1 MSEPKFYVMGED
13 KCLYEGLTK
22 EQILAAITEAVE
34 THEISDVD
42 TGFVTKLK
50 EYNRNAQVTYWV
62 GKQAEYNAL
71 ANNNAIVGGRLYF
84 ITDDNFETNLSDA
97 LGEIRDKFDT
107 INESLS
113 QIQTATVTSGW
124 AYEHVDGGTLTFYK
138 NGSLVICNIDLQF
151 DSAASVYTERRL
163 LNFNSIPQ
171 GFRPREN
178 VSCMSALDLHVSGS
192 TAHGAGHLKVSSDG
206 IDLCYSIDL
215 ANVIAMGQI
224 CYFA

>member
-1 MSEPKFYVMGED
+1 MSYYVIGNN
-13 KCLYEGLTK
+13 KCLYEGMTK
-22 EQILAAITEAVE
+22 EEILAAITQAVE
-34 THEISDVD
+34 THEITDVD

-50 EYNRNAQVTYWV
+50 EYNRNVQVTYWI
-62 GKQAEYNAL
+62 GTQNEYDAL
-71 ANNNAIVGGRLYF
+71 QSIEPNRLYF
-84 ITDDNFETNLSDA
+84 ISDDTFGADVTTAIANANASIESMSNTLS
-97 LGEIRDKFDT
+97 
-107 INESLS
+107 S
-113 QIQTATVTSGW
+113 IQTATVTSGW

-178 VSCMSALDLHVSGS
+178 VSCMGALDLHVSGS

-206 IDLCYSIDL
+206 IDLCYAIDL
-215 ANVIAMGQI
+215 ANVTAMGQI
-224 CYFA
+224 CYFV